1 MNLVQLKDTENK
13 FGLTYVQPEH
23 VIALEE
29 WLVNNVPS
37 TRVHL
42 STGHIFV
49 MANPIDVV
57 RKTIEGAAR
66 EDDRRKRW

>member
-1 MNLVQLKDTENK
+1 MNIVQLKDMENK
-13 FGLTYVQPEH
+13 FGLSYVRPEH

-37 TRVHL
+37 TRIHL

-49 MANPIDVV
+49 MANPMEEV
-57 RKTIEGAAR
+57 RKAIEEAAG
-66 EDDRRKRW
+66 EGDRRQRW